1 MNRIF
6 GFSPKTA
13 LAIISHL
20 GSAAEAFRL
29 SEKELDDIL
38 GPYSQHRR
46 QISIFLVLFIIFS
59 SSFINY
65 TLILS
70 SFTENYN
77 I

>member
-1 MNRIF
+1 MEKLNEKYCLCAMNRIF

-46 QISIFLVLFIIFS
+46 QISIRA
-59 SSFINY
+59 Y
-65 TLILS
+65 D
-70 SFTENYN
+70 EAA
-77 I
+77 